1 MRRVS
6 QKNKQRGI
14 SLLVVLIMVT
24 LSMLLVIGGTRLAV
38 LNESLA
44 GNDTDYQRA
53 FEAAQAML
61 ADAELDVL
69 GQDTAGNNCAH
80 ANCRTIASSVF
91 FPRATQEYENLI
103 DQLSAVAT
111 GTPPCIN
118 GICTNL
124 GKQSNGDAGTSF
136 WNNAATLTTFTAA
149 NRGATYGQYTD
160 ATFSATSGNVLL
172 DPANPRAWYWVE
184 VLQYVPAAAVRGG
197 NTAFWSPPPTQPY
210 VYRITA
216 VAQGRKPG
224 TLAVVQSTLVPDPL
238 RGG

>member
-1 MRRVS
+1 MRRANLKS
-6 QKNKQRGI
+6 KQRGI

-24 LSMLLVIGGTRLAV
+24 LSMLLVMGGTRLAV

-69 GQDTAGNNCAH
+69 GQDTAGNNCTH
-80 ANCRTIASSVF
+80 VNCRTVASPVF
-91 FPRATQEYENLI
+91 FPGATQDYEGLI
-103 DQLSAVAT
+103 DQLSAVAA

-118 GICTNL
+118 AICMNL
-124 GKQSNGDAGTSF
+124 DRQSNGDAGTSF
-136 WNNAATLTTFTAA
+136 WNTAATLATFTAA
-149 NRGATYGQYTD
+149 NRAATYGQYTG
-160 ATFSATSGNVLL
+160 AAFAATSGNVLL
-172 DPANPRAWYWVE
+172 DPATPRAWYWVE
-184 VLQYVPAAAVRGG
+184 VLPYISTAAARGG
-197 NTAFWSPPPTQPY
+197 NTALWSPPPTQPY

-216 VAQGRKPG
+216 VAQGRKAG